1 MISAALMTAT
11 ASTEQAGVLSLVVSM
26 LRWCWLLSSCILS

>member
-26 LRWCWLLSSCILS
+26 LPLVLVIVGM